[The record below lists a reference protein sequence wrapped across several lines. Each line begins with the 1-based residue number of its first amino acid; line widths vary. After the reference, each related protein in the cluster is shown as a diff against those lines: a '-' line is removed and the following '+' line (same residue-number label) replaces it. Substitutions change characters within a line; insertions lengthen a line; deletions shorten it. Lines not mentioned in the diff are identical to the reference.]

1 MSWDVFLVGFPDR
14 VTSVEQLQPDFRES
28 PVGPVDEVVE
38 RLRTDCAVEFGPRG
52 STGGAVEGDTWS
64 IEVSVGRD
72 DPVKGV
78 MLCVRG
84 AGDEVLA
91 VIHHIA
97 RTLGCVAIDCSSGEI
112 LREGS
117 AGSWHDFQQWR
128 DRAIGPT
135 PNRGP
140 HG

>member
-1 MSWDVFLVGFPDR
+1 MSWDVFLVGFPDG
-14 VTSVEQLQPDFRES
+14 VTSVEQLQADFRES
-28 PVGPVDEVVE
+28 PVGPAAEVVE
-38 RLRTDCAVEFGPRG
+38 RLRTACAVEFGSAD
-52 STGGAVEGDTWS
+52 STYGALEGDTWS

-78 MLCVRG
+78 MLFVRG
-84 AGDEVLA
+84 AGDQVLA

-97 RTLGCVAIDCSSGEI
+97 KTLGCVAIDCSSGEI
-112 LREGS
+112 LRQGS

-135 PNRGP
+135 ANRGP
-140 HG
+140 RD